1 MDDMSK
7 YYFTK
12 DQIKEQVALLDKYK
26 TNSEEYKNLGLKI
39 IASYCKQL
47 ILTNSGISHGLELV
61 KKHQAGEHQLN
72 RTELI
77 KLYIL
82 GTEAN
87 LITGGNGTYELLS
100 EVWGKLYNKYKPEVE
115 YLQAYIYDILFPEG
129 YMQGNPNY
137 TDSLNQVVKSYTDDR
152 PALKAIFFTI
162 DIHIMQG
169 RAKE

>member
-1 MDDMSK
+1 MEDMSK
-7 YYFTK
+7 YYFAK
-12 DQIKEQVALLDKYK
+12 DQIKEQVSLLDKYK

-47 ILTNSGISHGLELV
+47 VLTNAGISHGLELL
-61 KKHQAGEHQLN
+61 KKYQAGVKLN
-72 RTELI
+72 RGDLI

-87 LITGGNGTYELLS
+87 LVTGGNGTYELLS

-115 YLQAYIYDILFPEG
+115 YLQAYIYEILFPEG

-137 TDSLNQVVKSYTDDR
+137 TDSINQVVKNYTDDR

-162 DIHIMQG
+162 DIHIM
-169 RAKE
+169 KEKK